1 MSIRMKEAA
10 GRKFQMHILRYTKY
24 YPISNKYY

>member
-1 MSIRMKEAA
+1 MSIGMKEAA
-10 GRKFQMHILRYTKY
+10 GRKFQMRIPRYTEY